1 MNEIDITPSWT
12 AVMPYMI
19 YILTQ
24 GTEEGKQEVAKEL
37 IRLARI
43 VDQNNERLRKL

>member
-12 AVMPYMI
+12 TVMPYMI